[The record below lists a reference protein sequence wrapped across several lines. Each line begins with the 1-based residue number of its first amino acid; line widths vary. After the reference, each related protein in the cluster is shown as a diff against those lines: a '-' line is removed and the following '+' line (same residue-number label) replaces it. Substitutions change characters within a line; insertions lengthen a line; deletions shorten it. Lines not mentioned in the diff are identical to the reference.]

1 MDVHGRTWVYM
12 GVHGD
17 ADGLVLDH
25 QGEADGM
32 ILDHDGD
39 AEAMVLDP

>member
-1 MDVHGRTWVYM
+1 VYM
-12 GVHGD
+12 SVHVD

-25 QGEADGM
+25 QGEVDGM